1 MEYLVCDKCG
11 TDIELRKG
19 ESPDDFADKCECGG
33 NFNFVKDL
41 DSNNNKNQTYGTF
54 EPDYELV
61 NNPFFGIPEEIR
73 RDFLKDLGKKSEKV
87 YEESLKE
94 LKTFIKNFDILDML
108 CHFSMYF
115 LSIPIGVTSIEKD
128 PIVQFH
134 VELLQALA
142 LQIDTKNKDNQPF
155 LGTDAV
161 KIEKLLKK
169 IPISLIN
176 KRMASINEED
186 EAERKKLFYIE
197 MFRAHNMTVR
207 NWGYTEQVLRLTKAL
222 FQPIDSIIQEELKIS
237 ILKLI
242 EMIELLLNHLTD
254 KFHQKRA
261 IMAEINNS
269 KSLEQMIDIFIEYYP
284 LTDKSDLLK
293 ISKEAESKE
302 DFANYLNF
310 VVGDQF
316 IKFIYM
322 FGIDDCINF
331 YPGDIDNEVLEE
343 ILDGCSYEEGGLKD
357 FNTDHILFG
366 NPIWDKPLIKVDEKT
381 YCWPIPTTFQSFII
395 ELMENIIKKN
405 TRIKRIYEKRRAS
418 FLEEHVENLFKN
430 CFKNAEVYGNL
441 IRVDEDHENDLLVII
456 DTHAIIVESK
466 SGKISPPAR
475 RGAPD
480 SLKREIEKLLV
491 ESSEQA
497 KVFEDYVKSNLDVV
511 EFTNKKGE
519 KICVDLSN
527 IKHVHTFSVTFDLF
541 GPLASRTPLLFE
553 VNLVDDA
560 LNISPSMT
568 LADLEIIFEILETD
582 SEKIHYFT
590 RRSQL
595 DKNTIYN
602 ADELDL
608 LAFYVKTSFNIGETE
623 FAEMPLEL
631 YGESE
636 EVFNAYY
643 LNKNNTNSKPIPK
656 PRPKRTKWWQDII
669 NKLEKRKNPGWSEI
683 TVPLLNVT
691 YEDQIKFE
699 EGLEKV
705 KKIVDNEWMVPEHTN
720 QVILSN
726 ETKEREYLII
736 GYCYK
741 NIDRRER
748 NDMAEKASIQA
759 IDQTGISPA
768 LIMSFKLGDINYPY
782 SSIGLIVKRE

>member
-11 TDIELRKG
+11 ADIELRNG
-19 ESPDDFADKCECGG
+19 ESPDDFTNKCECGG
-33 NFNFVKDL
+33 NFKFVKDL
-41 DSNNNKNQTYGTF
+41 ESNNNKNQADGTF

-61 NNPFFGIPEEIR
+61 NNPFFGMPEEIR
-73 RDFLKDLGKKSEKV
+73 RDFLKDLGKTSEKE

-94 LKTFIKNFDILDML
+94 LKEFIKNFDILNML
-108 CHFSMYF
+108 CHFSLYF
-115 LSIPIGVTSIEKD
+115 LSVPIGVTSIEKD

-134 VELLQALA
+134 IELLQALA
-142 LQIDTKNKDNQPF
+142 LQIDKKNKEIQPF

-161 KIEKLLKK
+161 KIEKLIKK

-176 KRMASINEED
+176 KRMASIKEDD

-197 MFRAHNMTVR
+197 MFRAQNMTVR
-207 NWGYTEQVLRLTKAL
+207 NWGYTEQVLRLTKDL
-222 FQPIDSIIQEELKIS
+222 FKPIDDIIQTELNIS
-237 ILKLI
+237 VLKLI
-242 EMIELLLNHLTD
+242 KMIELLLNSLYD
-254 KFHQKRA
+254 KLHQKRA

-269 KSLEQMIDIFIEYYP
+269 KSIEQIIDIFVKYYP
-284 LTDKSDLLK
+284 FPNKEDLLK
-293 ISKEAESKE
+293 ISKEAARKE

-316 IKFIYM
+316 IKFIYT
-322 FGIDDCINF
+322 FGLDECINF
-331 YPGDIDNEVLEE
+331 YPGDVDNEVLEE
-343 ILDGCSYEEGGLKD
+343 ILDGWSYEEGELKD
-357 FNTDHILFG
+357 FNTDHIFFG
-366 NPIWDKPLIKVDEKT
+366 NPIWDKPLIKVDEQT
-381 YCWPIPTTFQSFII
+381 YCCPIPTTFQSFII
-395 ELMENIIKKN
+395 ELMENVIKKN
-405 TRIKRIYEKRRAS
+405 TRIKRIYEKRRAR
-418 FLEEHVENLFKN
+418 FLEKHVENLFKK
-430 CFKNAEVYGNL
+430 CFKNAEVYSNL
-441 IRVDEDHENDLLVII
+441 IRVDENHENDLLVVI

-497 KVFEDYVKSNLDVV
+497 KVFEDYIKSNLDVV

-527 IKHVHTFSVTFDLF
+527 VKHVHTFSVTFDLF

-553 VNLVDDA
+553 ANLVDDA
-560 LNISPSMT
+560 SYISPSMT

-582 SEKIHYFT
+582 SEKIHYYT
-590 RRSQL
+590 RRTQL

-636 EVFNAYY
+636 DVFNAYY
-643 LNKNNTNSKPIPK
+643 LNKNNPNTEPIPK
-656 PRPKRTKWWQDII
+656 PRPRRTKWWQDII

-705 KKIVDNEWMVPEHTN
+705 KRIVDDEWMIPEHTN
-720 QVILSN
+720 QVILAN
-726 ETKEREYLII
+726 EIKEREYLIV

-741 NIDRRER
+741 NMTRSER
-748 NDMAEKASIQA
+748 NEMAEKAGIQA
-759 IDQTGISPA
+759 INEYGINPA
-768 LIMSFKLGDINYPY
+768 LIMSFKLGDLNYPY
-782 SSIGLIVKRE
+782 SSIGLIVKRD